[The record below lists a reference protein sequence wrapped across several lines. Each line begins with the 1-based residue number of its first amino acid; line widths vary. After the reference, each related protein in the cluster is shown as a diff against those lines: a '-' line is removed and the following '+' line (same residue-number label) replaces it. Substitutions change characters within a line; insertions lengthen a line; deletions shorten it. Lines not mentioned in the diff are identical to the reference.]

1 MEKIFRTI
9 VAIIIIVVIGIVT
22 LFEVFSFR
30 WSIEDMSTGER
41 IFGAIM
47 MVIAVPLCFWVHGAI
62 CKKKGDK

>member
-9 VAIIIIVVIGIVT
+9 VAIMIIVVIGLVT
-22 LFEVFSFR
+22 LFEVLSFR

-47 MVIAVPLCFWVHGAI
+47 MTIAVPSCVWVYNAI
-62 CKKKGDK
+62 CKKGDK

>member
-41 IFGAIM
+41 IFGVIM
-47 MVIAVPLCFWVHGAI
+47 MTVAVPTCVWVYEAI
-62 CKKKGDK
+62 CKKGDK

>member
-1 MEKIFRTI
+1 M
-9 VAIIIIVVIGIVT
+9 IIVVIGLVT
-22 LFEVFSFR
+22 LFEVLSFR

-62 CKKKGDK
+62 CKKGDK